1 MHPALL
7 AVDGAD
13 LIEEAALLLFDLC
26 EIIFL
31 GQKLH
36 TTGSRAHPVR
46 TIWFRVSVD
55 QLNGKGNGIPDGEL
69 GKSFP
74 IVPIDLLLA
83 TITIFRRRQGDLF
96 LPRLVDPV
104 DNGSL
109 SDAVVITT
117 AEGEIDPALE
127 RRKQVSRG

>member
-1 MHPALL
+1 M
-7 AVDGAD
+7 
-13 LIEEAALLLFDLC
+13 
-26 EIIFL
+26 
-31 GQKLH
+31 
-36 TTGSRAHPVR
+36 R

-96 LPRLVDPV
+96 LSRFVDPV

-127 RRKQVSRG
+127 RRKQVSGG